1 MKRYGYLG
9 KPSSSESL
17 VTEDAVINGLMKLQ
31 TFARLPATGKI
42 DAATIKV
49 LNKIFLHPA
58 FENLCSDHHISS
70 RKTNYEFSIIR
81 LIEEKTITNQQTRL
95 VLIVYKCFENS
106 EFVFCENM

>member
-58 FENLCSDHHISS
+58 FKIFAQITTFHL
-70 RKTNYEFSIIR
+70 
-81 LIEEKTITNQQTRL
+81 EKRITNFQ
-95 VLIVYKCFENS
+95 
-106 EFVFCENM
+106 

>member
-17 VTEDAVINGLMKLQ
+17 VTEDAVIKGLMKLQ

-49 LNKIFLHPA
+49 LNKTISMCSIGKQLLTYFFTKNEFRIFTYQIVL
-58 FENLCSDHHISS
+58 
-70 RKTNYEFSIIR
+70 RK
-81 LIEEKTITNQQTRL
+81 
-95 VLIVYKCFENS
+95 
-106 EFVFCENM
+106 

>member
-17 VTEDAVINGLMKLQ
+17 VTEDAVIRGLMKLQ

-49 LNKIFLHPA
+49 LNKTI
-58 FENLCSDHHISS
+58 HHILS
-70 RKTNYEFSIIR
+70 RNRIP
-81 LIEEKTITNQQTRL
+81 
-95 VLIVYKCFENS
+95 NS
-106 EFVFCENM
+106 HYWERP

>member
-95 VLIVYKCFENS
+95 V
-106 EFVFCENM
+106 

>member
-17 VTEDAVINGLMKLQ
+17 VTEDAVIRGLMKLQ

-49 LNKIFLHPA
+49 LNKTISTCSIRKHQSVLYFLENTKQLFTTFYLEIEIRIF
-58 FENLCSDHHISS
+58 
-70 RKTNYEFSIIR
+70 
-81 LIEEKTITNQQTRL
+81 TNQ
-95 VLIVYKCFENS
+95 IV
-106 EFVFCENM
+106 

>member
-17 VTEDAVINGLMKLQ
+17 VTEDAVIKGLMKLQ

-49 LNKIFLHPA
+49 LNKTIFTKL
-58 FENLCSDHHISS
+58 
-70 RKTNYEFSIIR
+70 
-81 LIEEKTITNQQTRL
+81 
-95 VLIVYKCFENS
+95 
-106 EFVFCENM
+106 FVT

>member
-17 VTEDAVINGLMKLQ
+17 VTEDAVIHGLMKLQ

-49 LNKIFLHPA
+49 LNKNISR
-58 FENLCSDHHISS
+58 CSI
-70 RKTNYEFSIIR
+70 RKQLPTTFH
-81 LIEEKTITNQQTRL
+81 LEKRIPN
-95 VLIVYKCFENS
+95 FH
-106 EFVFCENM
+106 

>member
-49 LNKIFLHPA
+49 LNKT
-58 FENLCSDHHISS
+58 ISKVEKICEYS
-70 RKTNYEFSIIR
+70 LD
-81 LIEEKTITNQQTRL
+81 LIPTPSLK
-95 VLIVYKCFENS
+95 V
-106 EFVFCENM
+106 